1 MTTLTPTPKQQFLD
15 ANGNPLSGGKVYTY
29 AAGTTTPLA
38 TYTDQGGST
47 PNTNPVILDSRGEAA
62 IWLGVASYKLKLTTA
77 TDVEIWTVDNIV
89 SANTQTLANLSE
101 AGGSAL
107 VGYLPAGTGAVATT
121 VQTKLRETVSV
132 KDFGAVGDGVVDDTV
147 AIQAAI
153 DAVVANGR
161 VIGDAQG
168 VYKVTGRIDISD
180 KELRDIR
187 LTYTTN
193 SALIVAKG
201 KARLTNITISV
212 GSTIRTFLNPLPGV
226 INLHLA
232 TGVVLDNIEITD
244 GITDRIG
251 VFCSTLA
258 SNTTIR
264 NCRMNYIGWPI
275 LFNDNIP
282 AQRIVDGIDYA
293 GQSIGSGLYISGCAL
308 GAADKT
314 AVGDA
319 IEINCPSQRFSN
331 IKVSGCVVLKTN
343 TSGANGLGIAAANC
357 DGFQVSDCLVRNVA
371 SAAGALHAE
380 AFTAVSFTNNLVELS
395 VVGIGLGID
404 GNDVLI
410 DGNTI
415 NTCTASIQCTGSAAS
430 MTGVT
435 ISGNQIID
443 SSNNAIVFTN
453 VSAGIIS
460 NNYIKNVATTGAGK
474 SYVSLLQTGA
484 LTTNNH
490 NIIGNTFSRVGGAD
504 VALLGS
510 SGVVSEV
517 YSRTNIFYGISGST
531 IAGYLIAVRAV
542 GLSEDYYRAA
552 GTTSAINGK
561 ISINPTG
568 YVTGSSGDFMTDVNA
583 GVLYRHDGT
592 NWVSKVS

>member
-1 MTTLTPTPKQQFLD
+1 MAGTKISELPVATLPLTGSELVPVVQSGATVQTTL
-15 ANGNPLSGGKVYTY
+15 
-29 AAGTTTPLA
+29 A
-38 TYTDQGGST
+38 TMPY
-47 PNTNPVILDSRGEAA
+47 V
-62 IWLGVASYKLKLTTA
+62 
-77 TDVEIWTVDNIV
+77 
-89 SANTQTLANLSE
+89 
-101 AGGSAL
+101 
-107 VGYLPAGTGAVATT
+107 PAGTGAVTTT
-121 VQTKLRETVSV
+121 VQAKLRETVSV
-132 KDFGAVGDGVVDDTV
+132 KDFGAVGDGVTDDTA

-153 DAVVANGR
+153 NAVVTSGR

-168 VYKVTGRIDISD
+168 VYKVTDRIDIQD

-187 LTYTTN
+187 LTYTSN
-193 SALIVAKG
+193 NALIVAKG
-201 KARLTNITISV
+201 KARLTNIIISV
-212 GSTIRTFLNPLPGV
+212 GSTIRTFASPLPGV
-226 INLHLA
+226 VNLHLA
-232 TGVVLDNIEITD
+232 TGVVLDNVEITD

-308 GAADKT
+308 GASDKT

-415 NTCTASIQCTGSAAS
+415 NECGVAIQGIGSAAS

-460 NNYIKNVATTGAGK
+460 NNYIKNILLTGGGR
-474 SYVSLLQTGA
+474 SYISFLQTGA
-484 LTTNNH
+484 LSTNNH

-504 VALLGS
+504 VSLLGS
-510 SGVVSEV
+510 SGVVSEI

-531 IAGYLIAVRAV
+531 IAGYLIAIRAV
-542 GLSEDYYRAA
+542 GLCEDYYRAA

-561 ISINPTG
+561 ISTSPTG